1 MEDAG
6 RLRGLIVDER
16 LNAVAAWLLVA
27 FVCGVAIESFLDGDL
42 LWTGFSAAVVA
53 LVLVPPVG
61 YRNPRIMLPW
71 EVLALVSLPV
81 VGRAVASFP
90 LSTDLGTYV
99 SVAALALVVAV
110 ELDVFTT
117 VRMTNGFA
125 AFFTVIVTMAASGV
139 WAVVQWLSDLLL
151 GTTFIY
157 PTPVSVPRA
166 AVQGGPV
173 GKLYWFSDLL
183 VGTTFTGPEPIVV
196 SEAAEQAALDALMWD
211 FVAATLAGIVAG
223 GVFVLY
229 FRRRRDAT
237 THLPEAVVTDLE
249 EAFE

>member
-16 LNAVAAWLLVA
+16 LNAVVAWLLVA
-27 FVCGVAIESFLDGDL
+27 FVCGVAFESFLDGDL

-53 LVLVPPVG
+53 LVVVPPAS

-71 EVLALVSLPV
+71 EVLALVCLPV

-90 LSTDLGTYV
+90 LSSDLGTYV

-110 ELDVFTT
+110 ELDVFTP

-125 AFFTVIVTMAASGV
+125 AFFTIIVTMAAAGV

-157 PTPVSVPRA
+157 PTPVDVPHA

-183 VGTTFTGPEPIVV
+183 IGTTFTGPDPIVV
-196 SEAAEQAALDALMWD
+196 SYAAEQAALDALMWD

-229 FRRRRDAT
+229 FRRRRDAA

-249 EAFE
+249 EALE